1 MKRINFAKV
10 STTKDMNSL
19 SNETFIS
26 HLGIKLTSITKKSA
40 ETKLKISKKILAP
53 TGFIHGGSITSLADT
68 ACGFGSMYHLKEGE
82 VFATIELKTNFIS
95 AVQKGTLVCRARLV
109 HKGKSIHVWDA
120 NVYEE
125 KTSKEIALF
134 RCTQMIITQ
143 R

>member
-1 MKRINFAKV
+1 MKRINFANV
-10 STTKDMNSL
+10 SSIKDINSL
-19 SNETFIS
+19 AKDTFVS
-26 HLGIKLTSITKKSA
+26 HIGIKLININKKSA
-40 ETKLKISKKILAP
+40 ETRLKITKKIMAP

-95 AVQKGTLVCRARLV
+95 TVTKGMLVCKAKLV
-109 HKGKSIHVWDA
+109 HKGNSIHVWDA